1 MVWAWNLVCSYSG
14 RTYIENVL
22 EQGTKEYVGTE
33 KEEETEGRR
42 KVHDPEPC
50 I

>member
-1 MVWAWNLVCSYSG
+1 MVWAWNLVCNCNG

-22 EQGTKEYVGTE
+22 EQGTKENAGTE
-33 KEEETEGRR
+33 KEEEAEGRT
-42 KVHDPEPC
+42 KVHDPEIC